1 MGEISIIGLDLA
13 KQVFQVHGARVDGSV
28 VLRKKLTR
36 GQLLAFFS
44 KLPPCIVAMEACATA
59 HYWAREIS
67 EFGHEIRLVPPA
79 YVKPFVK
86 RQKNDVADAEAIAEA
101 ATRPTMR
108 FVEPKTP
115 EQQARA
121 MVFRTRELFVRQRT
135 QTINALRAHL
145 AEHGLIAPKGLWNL
159 SSIRQ
164 LIDQAEDTVDGLIV
178 ETARIYLEQIETFS
192 TRILSLEAVLKKEA
206 ARSDASSRMMT
217 MPGLGPITA
226 MAIEAFAPTL
236 SIFRRSRDFAAWL
249 GLVPRQHSS
258 GGKQILGRTSKMGQ
272 RDIRR
277 LLIIGAMSIIRWASK
292 KTPVPGTWLHA
303 MLLRKP
309 RLRTHCF
316 PSQNITAA
324 ARSIAARN
332 TIGQRSYRVAI
343 LRQSFSLP
351 NMISIRLR
359 RLYRRLS
366 YLIGFLRFLRPGMH
380 GFISLSFNRF
390 LNQSA
395 S

>member
-59 HYWAREIS
+59 HYWAREIG

-236 SIFRRSRDFAAWL
+236 SVFKRSRDFAAWL

-292 KTPVPGTWLHA
+292 KAPVPGTWLHA

-309 RLRTHCF
+309 RMVVAIALA
-316 PSQNITAA
+316 NKM
-324 ARSIAARN
+324 ARSLWAMQ
-332 TIGQRSYRVAI
+332 TKKEDYRDPLLTVA
-343 LRQSFSLP
+343 
-351 NMISIRLR
+351 
-359 RLYRRLS
+359 
-366 YLIGFLRFLRPGMH
+366 
-380 GFISLSFNRF
+380 
-390 LNQSA
+390 
-395 S
+395 

>member
-36 GQLLAFFS
+36 GQLLVFFS

-59 HYWAREIS
+59 HYWAREIG

-236 SIFRRSRDFAAWL
+236 SVFKRSRDFAAWL

-292 KTPVPGTWLHA
+292 KAPVPGTWLHA

-309 RLRTHCF
+309 RMVVAIALA
-316 PSQNITAA
+316 NKM
-324 ARSIAARN
+324 ARSLWAMQTKRED
-332 TIGQRSYRVAI
+332 YRDPLLTVA
-343 LRQSFSLP
+343 
-351 NMISIRLR
+351 
-359 RLYRRLS
+359 
-366 YLIGFLRFLRPGMH
+366 
-380 GFISLSFNRF
+380 
-390 LNQSA
+390 
-395 S
+395 